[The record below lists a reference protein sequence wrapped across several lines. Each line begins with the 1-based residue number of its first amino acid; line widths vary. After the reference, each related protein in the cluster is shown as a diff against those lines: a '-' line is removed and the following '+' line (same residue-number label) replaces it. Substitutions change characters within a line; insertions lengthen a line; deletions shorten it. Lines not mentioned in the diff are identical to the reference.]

1 MTPADHNPYDPAQQY
16 SGPKNQQGDGNW
28 NPYESNW
35 TDTGP
40 VIGRTQTVS
49 ALAILSMI
57 SGIISIPFICMCF
70 LSIPFSLFAIVGGH
84 IARGICR
91 RSEGR
96 VTGQGMA
103 IAGLV
108 LGYVSLTILLGM
120 LLFLFAARST
130 TPFSVPAPPNVTP
143 QWTDASDGEEALDD
157 AVEAVSLKSSQG
169 NSQSAVQ
176 LATHLQDSLHDI
188 AQQMQAG
195 ISFPANNAADA
206 DVNAEVNNKEEP
218 SAENTTVIAE
228 LPETT
233 EDSEL
238 QRALQNA
245 AVYCHLKSDSCAF
258 LVEITNLSVLN
269 DADRI
274 TLSQM
279 IWLAAGRSA
288 DDLVNVGQ
296 RFAVVLVDEN
306 ELQEISL
313 GTHERSDRY
322 DVGLEQR
329 GPASYET
336 RLQLESFFQ
345 PEPISSDVEATTEG
359 ANDFMLE
366 VPAEST
372 PE

>member
-1 MTPADHNPYDPAQQY
+1 MTPADQNPYDPAQRY
-16 SGPKNQQGDGNW
+16 SGPPDQHGVGHW

-40 VIGRTQTVS
+40 VIGQTQTVS

-57 SGIISIPFICMCF
+57 SGIISIPFMCMCF
-70 LSIPFSLFAIVGGH
+70 LSIPFSLFAIVSGH

-103 IAGLV
+103 IAGLA

-120 LLFLFAARST
+120 LAFFFAARST
-130 TPFSVPAPPNVTP
+130 TPFTVPGPPNIAP
-143 QWTDASDGEEALDD
+143 QWTDASDGEEALDN
-157 AVEAVSLKSSQG
+157 AIEGVSLKSSQG
-169 NSQSAVQ
+169 NSEAAVQ
-176 LATHLQDSLHDI
+176 IAMHLQDSLHDI

-195 ISFPANNAADA
+195 TSSSANTTVDANTNGETEPA
-206 DVNAEVNNKEEP
+206 AE
-218 SAENTTVIAE
+218 STTVIAE
-228 LPETT
+228 LPETS

-238 QRALQNA
+238 QRALQDA

-258 LVEITNLSVLN
+258 LVEIGNLSELN